1 MSEVYKSK
9 DGSKNKAR
17 KRYGNFKT
25 RLNKVKTNKIKT
37 NNYKYKE
44 VFWANDKSNRVNEK
58 RRN

>member
-1 MSEVYKSK
+1 MNKVYKRE

-37 NNYKYKE
+37 NNYKIQRSILGE
-44 VFWANDKSNRVNEK
+44 
-58 RRN
+58 